1 VRGLLTFCAICSLSA
16 IANIGVA
23 AWVFEREQTWIVA
36 GLAGVAMGA
45 VWNYAVSTKF
55 VWRS

>member
-1 VRGLLTFCAICSLSA
+1 
-16 IANIGVA
+16 
-23 AWVFEREQTWIVA
+23 VFEREQTWIVA
-36 GLAGVAMGA
+36 GPAGVAMGA